1 MTDTASASALGAA
14 MAVTDRT
21 PAGLTLARLEGLEL
35 MPAPINPDWVL
46 EGAPQARAVQLA
58 SGQDRNANMS
68 VWDCTDGRF
77 NWYFGCDEAVYILEG
92 SVTVT
97 GPDGEVRKLTAGDT
111 AYFPA
116 FTWFE
121 WQVHGYVRKVAFCHD
136 VVPPLARL
144 PLRIYAR
151 LSRIKARLYTA
162 AFGSPAHRRRR
173 AS

>member
-14 MAVTDRT
+14 MATADRT
-21 PAGLTLARLEGLEL
+21 PAGLTLARLEGLDL
-35 MPAPINPDWVL
+35 PPAPINPDWVL
-46 EGAPQARAVQLA
+46 DGDPQARAVQIA
-58 SGQDRNANMS
+58 RGQDRYATLS
-68 VWDCTDGRF
+68 VWDCTQGRF

-92 SVTVT
+92 AVTVT

-136 VVPPLARL
+136 VVPPAARL
-144 PLRIYAR
+144 PLRIYGR
-151 LSRIKARLYTA
+151 VSRIVARIA
-162 AFGSPAHRRRR
+162 AAVFGGSRTQARPAP
-173 AS
+173 